1 MAVTTDEILI
11 RLQAQGAEQAAAS
24 VRGVTGAVRTLDK
37 AGDDAAS
44 GGLGQ
49 TAMSLGGLALTA
61 QAAIGSIGIV
71 AGMLAT
77 LSGVRVAAQFQD
89 LALSLET
96 VTGSAEKAN
105 KLLRELRKMGAQTP
119 FDTAELAGY
128 ASQLIAA
135 GTATETVVDQLRTL
149 ADLAAF
155 SRIGRADL
163 PRFLTNIMQ
172 MRGQPTPQLQ
182 DLKEMVRLAP
192 ALGKIVAAGV
202 GQKGPMTSIEA
213 MKTLQTMTG
222 QQAFDTILKGT
233 GAIARNA
240 ALMAATL
247 SPINMLAN
255 MIENLGM
262 IMEPTGHII
271 LAVLKPIMAFASD
284 LASRLGA
291 LNAFTRGWLGL
302 GLIVAVLAKSWVM
315 IRNSM
320 IAARVELERL
330 VASINRLAGAS
341 GAAAGNQRIMMSA
354 MGPGKMAG
362 WWAGTKTNTAGLW
375 GWVKGFAKS
384 GLGISLGMEA
394 AGYGASFIPGQW
406 GKYLSSILGTGATGV
421 ALGSLFGP
429 HGALVGGIIG
439 GIIGG
444 VQTWM
449 ADREGPHDAAA
460 EELKTTNKLLGDIR
474 GQMIGGIGGGARA
487 RAAMADTEIEI
498 GIRRAFGVGFG

>member
-1 MAVTTDEILI
+1 MAVSLEEIVL
-11 RLQAQGAEQAAAS
+11 RLEAQGAEAAAAR
-24 VRGVTGAVRTLDK
+24 VRTAAGAVTELDTAGRK
-37 AGDDAAS
+37 ATS
-44 GGLGQ
+44 GGVGQ
-49 TAMSLGGLALTA
+49 TAMTLGGLAMTA

-105 KLLRELRKMGAQTP
+105 KLLRELRKMGAETP
-119 FDTAELAGY
+119 FDTAELASY

-135 GTATETVVDQLRTL
+135 GTATEKVVGQLRTL

-213 MKTLQTMTG
+213 MKKLQTMTG

-247 SPINMLAN
+247 SPINAFYNVL
-255 MIENLGM
+255 ENIQM
-262 IMEPTGHII
+262 IMEPTGHIF
-271 LAVLKPIMAFASD
+271 LAVLKPIMGLVAYVAQG
-284 LASRLGA
+284 LGD
-291 LNAFTRGWLGL
+291 LNAFTKGFAGL
-302 GLIVAVLAKSWVM
+302 AIIIAVLAKSWTL

-320 IAARVELERL
+320 IAAKVQIDNL
-330 VASINRLAGAS
+330 VASINHLAVSAGTAAGVNT
-341 GAAAGNQRIMMSA
+341 GAAALAVGATAKKTLS
-354 MGPGKMAG
+354 
-362 WWAGTKTNTAGLW
+362 WAGIVGGL
-375 GWVKGFAKS
+375 KGFGKGALKFAKS
-384 GLGISLGMEA
+384 GIGIGLGLEA
-394 AGYGASFIPGQW
+394 AGLGASFLPGKW
-406 GKYLSSILGTGATGV
+406 GKYLSSMLGTAGTGAMIGM
-421 ALGSLFGP
+421 LGGP
-429 HGALVGGIIG
+429 QGALIG
-439 GIIGG
+439 GIIGAIVGG
-444 VQTWM
+444 VQAWFS
-449 ADREGPHDAAA
+449 DRPVAGGDSAAA
-460 EELKTTNKLLGDIR
+460 KLETTNQILKDIK
-474 GQMIGGIGGGARA
+474 GHMIGAGGRA
-487 RAAMADTEIEI
+487 QSALASAEIEI
-498 GIRRAFGVGFG
+498 AMARRFAMGYG